1 MKPLSPATVERKKT
15 LRTLLIVFLGG
26 IAFAFIA
33 GGIAGYLDGS
43 SEAANGTA
51 PIADAVA
58 SSPLIF
64 WLLVGG
70 GFIGGLAG
78 MWGAAKWYFSIDEA
92 AQRAHLE
99 AWYWGA
105 SWALILPTPFIL
117 ASLFVDAAT
126 WDYLEN
132 LNLTATQMAG
142 VGAAMLYGLLIA
154 GYGVAWL
161 VWWWRRR

>member
-1 MKPLSPATVERKKT
+1 MKTLSPATVQRRKN
-15 LRTLLIVFLGG
+15 LRNLLLLFLGG
-26 IAFAFIA
+26 VVFAFVA
-33 GGIAGYLDGS
+33 GGIAGYFDGS
-43 SEAANGTA
+43 SEAANGTT
-51 PIADAVA
+51 PVAD
-58 SSPLIF
+58 LLMGTNLGY
-64 WLLVGG
+64 WLLVGF
-70 GFIGGLAG
+70 GFIACLVS
-78 MWGAAKWYFSIDEA
+78 MWGAANWYFSIDEA